1 MDIALALLGLGLAIA
16 IGVVLWRRR
25 RDRRL
30 EVTAHDVLCP
40 MHQVRAHVAV
50 TTNPDAP
57 SSHRYVGV
65 RRCSLH
71 SDMALGL
78 PERTAYLP
86 EAPMYKVRM
95 EPAPSGTVYT
105 ADVACS
111 EHCLFVLNHTAV
123 AGPIQ
128 PVECTSGACDAMD
141 LARQA
146 TGSPRTAQL
155 LAYFGS

>member
-1 MDIALALLGLGLAIA
+1 MDVALVLLGLGLALG
-16 IGVVLWRRR
+16 IGAVRWRRLR
-25 RDRRL
+25 NRRL
-30 EVTAHDVLCP
+30 ELSAHDVLCP

-50 TTNPDAP
+50 ATDPAAQ
-57 SSHRYVGV
+57 SSRRYVGV

-86 EAPMYKVRM
+86 EAPTYKVRL
-95 EPAPSGTVYT
+95 EPAPSGAVYT
-105 ADVACS
+105 ADVSCA
-111 EHCLFVLNHTAV
+111 EDCLFVLNQTSAT
-123 AGPIQ
+123 GPIQ
-128 PVECTSGACDAMD
+128 PVECISGACDAID

-155 LAYFGS
+155 LGYFGS

>member
-1 MDIALALLGLGLAIA
+1 MDVALVLLGLGLALG
-16 IGVVLWRRR
+16 IGAVLWRRR
-25 RDRRL
+25 RDGCL

-57 SSHRYVGV
+57 SSHRYARVK
-65 RRCSLH
+65 RCSLH

-86 EAPMYKVRM
+86 EVPMYKVRL
-95 EPAPSGTVYT
+95 EPAPSGAVYT

-111 EHCLFVLNHTAV
+111 EDCLFVLNHTAG

-128 PVECTSGACDAMD
+128 PVECTSGVCDAID

-155 LAYFGS
+155 LGYFGS